1 MLLMRPYGW
10 VERER
15 KQWGGGRGH
24 YFSWDTL
31 GPLGPAG
38 ELSQIDRLHL
48 TMGCCSTLKHHPR
61 LWVPAGQPRPMVVL
75 PLVPE
80 HTKNWEP
87 FRSLGKWD
95 GIT

>member
-1 MLLMRPYGW
+1 MRPYGW

-15 KQWGGGRGH
+15 KQRGGGRGH
-24 YFSWDTL
+24 CFSWNTL

-48 TMGCCSTLKHHPR
+48 VMGCCSMFKHRPR
-61 LWVPAGQPRPMVVL
+61 LWVPARQPGPMVEP
-75 PLVPE
+75 PLVLE
-80 HTKNWEP
+80 HTKNGEP
-87 FRSLGKWD
+87 FRSLGEWA